1 MSDVRATTVVEI
13 RPPRGAEAIDWAEA
27 WRHRELVG
35 ALVRRE
41 LQARYRQTFASVL
54 WILGQPLLTMIVLT
68 AVLTRLQTP
77 PHDSGLPT
85 PLFVYLA
92 LVPWS
97 FASHALTKLTSCFC
111 QDPGLVTRV
120 YIPRILM
127 PVAVTAAATVD
138 LAITLLFLPVLLVF
152 HGVLPTIAIAAAPW
166 PLLILL
172 AAVLGLG
179 LWLAPLNAE
188 YRDITYALP
197 FLLQLG
203 MFATPIFYSSDL
215 IPGPWRL
222 VYALNPFVGAIEG
235 LRWCIGSGAPLP
247 IGLMLVSSL
256 SAAALVITGL
266 GVFRRWEPKLSDVV

>member
-1 MSDVRATTVVEI
+1 VNGVVEI
-13 RPPRGAEAIDWAEA
+13 RPARGAEAIDWAEA

-68 AVLTRLQTP
+68 AVLTRLQSA

-97 FASHALTKLTSCFC
+97 FASHALTKATTCFT

-120 YIPRILM
+120 YIPRILI

-138 LAITLLFLPVLLVF
+138 LAITLLFLPVLLVIS
-152 HGVLPTIAIAAAPW
+152 GVLPTLAIAAAPW

-179 LWLAPLNAE
+179 LWLGPLNAE

-222 VYALNPFVGAIEG
+222 AYALNPFVGAIEG
-235 LRWCIGSGAPLP
+235 LRWCIAAGGRPLP

-256 SAAALVITGL
+256 SAAGLVFTGL
-266 GVFRRWEPKLSDVV
+266 AVFRRWEPKLSDVV

>member
-1 MSDVRATTVVEI
+1 VSGTDAEAIIEI
-13 RPPRGAEAIDWAEA
+13 RPARGAEAIDWAEA

-54 WILGQPLLTMIVLT
+54 WILGQPLLTMIILT
-68 AVLTRLQTP
+68 AVVTRLQGSQP
-77 PHDSGLPT
+77 GPGMPT
-85 PLFVYLA
+85 PLFVYVA

-97 FASHALTKLTSCFC
+97 FVSHALTKLATCFS

-120 YIPRILM
+120 YLPRILI
-127 PVAVTAAATVD
+127 PVSVTAAATVD
-138 LAITLLFLPVLLVF
+138 LAITLLFLPVLLLIY
-152 HGVLPTIAIAAAPW
+152 GVTPTLAIAAAVW
-166 PLLILL
+166 PLLVLF

-188 YRDITYALP
+188 YRDVTYALP

-215 IPGPWRL
+215 IPGGWRL
-222 VYALNPFVGAIEG
+222 LYAVNPLVGTIEG
-235 LRWCIGSGAPLP
+235 LRWCVGGGPPPLD
-247 IGLMLVSSL
+247 LMLISSL
-256 SAAALVITGL
+256 SAACIVISGL
-266 GVFRRWEPKLSDVV
+266 HVFRRCEPRLADVV